1 MKEKL
6 KTNKQT
12 CPHKTFITA
21 FDCKLFAVTWQFL
34 LFGIFAAH
42 VNEYFPLVLDLVIIS
57 QTNL

>member
-1 MKEKL
+1 MKGKR
-6 KTNKQT
+6 KNKQT
-12 CPHKTFITA
+12 RPYKMFITA
-21 FDCKLFAVTWQFL
+21 FYCKLFAVTWQFL